1 MKNLILIFVLV
12 FLTACGQSADDVI
25 WLLSD
30 NYKGAVVV
38 IHNQNNGED
47 EVYENGKR
55 VYRIPKNGVLETKFK
70 ANYGTFHQKVYYQKE
85 NGERIEIPLL
95 SRFPVEN
102 FTDHTFEPKESTV
115 YHFAHKGQGEG
126 VNFKDGKEISKTPRV
141 TMFLVGYYPSANT
154 YYKQQ
159 EQLLKENMPNK

>member
-12 FLTACGQSADDVI
+12 FFTACEHSADDVI
-25 WLLSD
+25 WLLPD
-30 NYKGAVVV
+30 NYKGSVVV
-38 IHNQNNGED
+38 IHNQKDGED

-55 VYRIPKNGVLETKFK
+55 VYRIPKNEVLKTKFK
-70 ANYGTFHQKVYYQKE
+70 ANYGTFHQKVCYQKE

-102 FTDHTFEPKESTV
+102 FTDHTFEPKESAV
-115 YHFAHKGQGEG
+115 YHFAQKGQGEE
-126 VNFKDGKEISKTPRV
+126 VYFKDGKEISKTPRV
-141 TMFLVGYYPSANT
+141 TMFLVGYYANI
-154 YYKQQ
+154 YHKQQ